1 MPHPRRVLWL
11 GDADALPEASP
22 AIRDR
27 LALYGW
33 FVHVAHPP
41 LPARDAA
48 AFALVHCWGLG
59 SVAAWLPPLL
69 AMRDAGGAAILTPH
83 LREATTDAAPPPP
96 DFPAAPHVGG
106 RAAAHR
112 LVRLQQG
119 HALTQVSHLL
129 ATDEE
134 MRTLR
139 RVFGAGNHPPVT
151 FLPPADGT
159 DAAVGATAEAMASV
173 YDDCATGVPVA
184 PAVGAGGATGA
195 YIATLE
201 DELGREYAARTT
213 PDRDTE
219 ALEAEVAWYR
229 NLVEGGEIWRE
240 WRRAEGEAADRLAHI
255 MRLNAALTTV
265 REEISRDH
273 AVACY
278 MNGQHGLWIAAL
290 IEAREERDWYA
301 AQADA
306 LEGKRD
312 RYAAQV
318 IALKEE
324 RACYVA
330 QVAALEGERDR
341 YAAQVIALEGERDQM
356 RSPSPVAPPTMRER
370 VARVVGTR
378 RSPKA
383 GATGANATGT
393 DECVS

>member
-69 AMRDAGGAAILTPH
+69 ALRDAGRAAILTPH
-83 LREATTDAAPPPP
+83 LREIAADDALPPP
-96 DFPAAPHVGG
+96 DLSAAPGV

-112 LVRLQQG
+112 LERLQQG
-119 HALTQVSHLL
+119 YALTQVAHLLL
-129 ATDEE
+129 ATQEE

-151 FLPPADGT
+151 FLPPADRT
-159 DAAVGATAEAMASV
+159 DAAIGATAEAMASV

-184 PAVGAGGATGA
+184 PTGGATSA
-195 YIATLE
+195 YIAMLE
-201 DELGREYAARTT
+201 DELGREYTARAT
-213 PDRDTE
+213 PDRATE

-229 NLVEGGEIWRE
+229 NLVEGGEVWRE
-240 WRRAEGEAADRLAHI
+240 WRRAEGEAAERLAHI

-324 RACYVA
+324 RARYVA

-341 YAAQVIALEGERDQM
+341 YAAQVVALEGERDQM

-370 VARVVGTR
+370 VARVMGTR

-393 DECVS
+393 DECAS